1 MFDLENPMI
10 AGFAVPM
17 LIMAIVQAAKSIF
30 SLKDQGAQIMAY
42 CVGFVLYGVA
52 YAMAQGMI
60 PAAALPYVQLAMV
73 CIAGPLIPMGF
84 YSLVVKPAHHYM
96 YNKRNRQ

>member
-42 CVGFVLYGVA
+42 GVGFILYGVA
-52 YAMAQGMI
+52 YAMSEGMI
-60 PAAALPYVQLAMV
+60 PTVALPYVRLAVV
-73 CIAGPLIPMGF
+73 CIGGPLIPMGF
-84 YSLVVKPAHHYM
+84 YKLIVKPVHHYM
-96 YNKRNRQ
+96 YNKRSRQ